1 MQEKHSAIN
10 SAETP
15 LIEISEISVA
25 DAVVYTYKDYHAR
38 IQRQVPE
45 SGSRSAPPVG
55 NPDLNHHHSLLQ
67 LKTTFSEYFQTSESA
82 FMQFPGSK
90 MFNIHCCTTSKIAF
104 LISPRVL

>member
-25 DAVVYTYKDYHAR
+25 DAVAYDYKDYHAR
-38 IQRQVPE
+38 IQRQVSE
-45 SGSRSAPPVG
+45 SGSAPPVS
-55 NPDLNHHHSLLQ
+55 NPDLDHHHSLLQ

-82 FMQFPGSK
+82 FMQLP
-90 MFNIHCCTTSKIAF
+90 
-104 LISPRVL
+104 

>member
-25 DAVVYTYKDYHAR
+25 DAVAYTYKDYHAR

-45 SGSRSAPPVG
+45 SGSAPPVG

-90 MFNIHCCTTSKIAF
+90 VFNIYCCTTSKIEF

>member
-25 DAVVYTYKDYHAR
+25 DAVIYAYKDYHAR
-38 IQRQVPE
+38 IQRQVSE
-45 SGSRSAPPVG
+45 SGSAPLVG
-55 NPDLNHHHSLLQ
+55 NPDLDHHYSLLQ

-82 FMQFPGSK
+82 FMQLPRSK
-90 MFNIHCCTTSKIAF
+90 VFNIYCCTTSKIAF
-104 LISPRVL
+104 LISSRFL